1 MTLTYEVMRLARTG
15 GQRMVVYQAAPG
27 TPDETA
33 MLRLESADTRPE
45 SAPSDHPEPASE
57 PHLAGM
63 PSPAHTSTG

>member
-33 MLRLESADTRPE
+33 MLRLEPPDARPVPMSSERPE
-45 SAPSDHPEPASE
+45 AADAC
-57 PHLAGM
+57 AR
-63 PSPAHTSTG
+63 